1 MKSTG
6 LSNFRLECS
15 RGLGF
20 ILEKGANIKKKCISN
35 YMRKKKEKESSM
47 PMWMIKYF

>member
-35 YMRKKKEKESSM
+35 YMRKKKKKREGK
-47 PMWMIKYF
+47 FHANVND